1 MRDIPRSNINSILPN
16 IGGTMSDLS
25 VTVRMADGTRKA
37 AVTLPATLTVD
48 QIVSTTQSKWNLP
61 ANVDYAVRLQST
73 GQQLE
78 GATSLASAGVQN
90 DDVLEVYPIL
100 EAG

>member
-1 MRDIPRSNINSILPN
+1 
-16 IGGTMSDLS
+16 MSDLS

-37 AVTLPATLTVD
+37 VVTLPATLTVD
-48 QIVSTTQSKWNLP
+48 QIVSTTQSRWNLP

-73 GQQLE
+73 GKQLQ
-78 GATSLASAGVQN
+78 GSTSLASAGVQN

>member
-1 MRDIPRSNINSILPN
+1 
-16 IGGTMSDLS
+16 MSDVS
-25 VTVRMADGTRKA
+25 VTIRTADRTRKA
-37 AVTLPATLTVD
+37 AVTLPAALTVD
-48 QIVSTTQSKWNLP
+48 QVVSTTQQRWNLP
-61 ANVDYAVRLQST
+61 PNSDYAVRLEST

-78 GATSLASAGVQN
+78 GSKTLASAGVQN

>member
-1 MRDIPRSNINSILPN
+1 
-16 IGGTMSDLS
+16 MSDLS

-61 ANVDYAVRLQST
+61 ADKNYTVRLEST
-73 GQQLE
+73 RQELNGSS
-78 GATSLASAGVQN
+78 TLASAGVQN
-90 DDVLEVYPIL
+90 GDVLEVYPIL
-100 EAG
+100 EGG